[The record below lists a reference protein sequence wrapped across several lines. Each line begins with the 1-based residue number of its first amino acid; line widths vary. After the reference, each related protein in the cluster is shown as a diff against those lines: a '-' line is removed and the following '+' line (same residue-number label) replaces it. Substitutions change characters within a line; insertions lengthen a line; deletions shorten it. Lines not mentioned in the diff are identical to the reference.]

1 MSAWSTSEI
10 YQFTV
15 RNDVVS
21 HSADSGVGSFTD
33 YNGFYLL
40 QVFGVTFKA
49 DSLSALHLPG
59 TGRPFTNLSMLNEQ
73 DLFPS
78 HVLCFDGVSPAEVSP
93 KAKIVLAPTTTSS
106 NRRSSGRNL
115 GVHELSACELLT
127 VDLVRHEDSWP
138 FKKLVSRTQV
148 VIRSHLYPSVTGS

>member
-1 MSAWSTSEI
+1 MAYLIFLLNADTYYSSCFIFYKTSW
-10 YQFTV
+10 
-15 RNDVVS
+15 
-21 HSADSGVGSFTD
+21 
-33 YNGFYLL
+33 
-40 QVFGVTFKA
+40 
-49 DSLSALHLPG
+49 
-59 TGRPFTNLSMLNEQ
+59 
-73 DLFPS
+73 S
-78 HVLCFDGVSPAEVSP
+78 HVLWFVAVTPAEVSP

-148 VIRSHLYPSVTGS
+148 VHLEVHTFTPL

>member
-1 MSAWSTSEI
+1 M
-10 YQFTV
+10 FT
-15 RNDVVS
+15 
-21 HSADSGVGSFTD
+21 
-33 YNGFYLL
+33 
-40 QVFGVTFKA
+40 
-49 DSLSALHLPG
+49 
-59 TGRPFTNLSMLNEQ
+59 
-73 DLFPS
+73 S
-78 HVLCFDGVSPAEVSP
+78 HVLWFDGVSPAEVSP

-148 VIRSHLYPSVTGS
+148 VHLDVKSCSHFYPSVTGSYNSLSWSIYN